1 MSANYDVSVLRLFLG
16 EQSAAIWSDAD
27 LRNYVDLANMT
38 VWKILSDA
46 APDITTYA
54 YYITLGAAPNNS
66 IIFPNAVSSV
76 SSNQVIDATAGAGI
90 GVPVSSVRVVYESK
104 SPFANDGTDTYRKLK
119 VKSGS
124 GFYPVLENQ
133 NSLFNDLELP
143 NLYQERMALFDYGTQ
158 SLTIHPAPSKNMTY
172 TVELMTETPVYI
184 KTSAGSTERTP
195 LLTAS
200 ADDNSNLLGVERFTG
215 DDEKSVAFHAQQI
228 VLYEA
233 AYQASFVD
241 KSLRREFAAERDRLL
256 ALVATP
262 HTTSIDEAY

>member
-27 LRNYVDLANMT
+27 LRSYVNLANMT
-38 VWKILSDA
+38 VWKILSDMS
-46 APDITTYA
+46 PDLVTYP
-54 YYITLGAAPNNS
+54 YYFKMGAAPNSSVTFNNS
-66 IIFPNAVSSV
+66 VSSV
-76 SSNQVIDATAGAGI
+76 SANNVIDATAGAGV
-90 GVPVSSVRVVYESK
+90 GVPVSSIRAVYESK
-104 SPFANDGTDTYRKLK
+104 SPFVGDGTDTYKKLK
-119 VKSGS
+119 VKSGG

-143 NLYQERMALFDYGTQ
+143 NIYQERMAIFDYGSQ
-158 SLTIHPAPSKNMTY
+158 SLTVHPAPSKDMTY
-172 TVELMTETPVYI
+172 TVELITETPIYI
-184 KTSAGSTERTP
+184 KTSAGSSSRTP
-195 LLTAS
+195 FITES
-200 ADDNSNLLGVERFTG
+200 ADDDSNLLGAERFTG

-241 KSLRREFAAERDRLL
+241 KSMRREFAAERDRLL
-256 ALVATP
+256 ALLATP